1 MTLETPRRLI
11 WLLALTYGLTI
22 ANIYYCQPL
31 LPEITGSYGPA
42 TPALTTLNQVGY
54 ALALVLIVPLGD
66 IVRRRPLVCLLL
78 CVDAMALILTA
89 IAPTVGVLLAAG
101 VVVGL
106 ASAGVVNILVAYAAT
121 VAADHERGRA
131 VGTMLTGG
139 LTGVLLS
146 RTVAGLVSQA
156 VGWRVLFLAAAAVTL
171 VLAATLARTMAPADP
186 EVSIGYLAQ
195 LRATVR
201 LAATEP
207 VLRRRSAI
215 GACVFASFGVFWATA
230 AFLLAGPPY
239 HFSAAAIGL
248 VALVG
253 GAGVLAAR
261 LTGRAADRG
270 WQRPMTGLLLVLGAV
285 SFAVLWL
292 GGQHLTWFFVG
303 LLAVDIAIHGTHL
316 LNLSVVYGLTSAAR
330 SRIASVYMTA
340 YTLGGVIGTAAGVAA
355 YELAGWGAVCVVGAV
370 CMITGL
376 AVWIRDCRS
385 AGYIALNERIR
396 GSA

>member
-207 VLRRRSAI
+207 VLRAAVRDRCLRFRFFRSVLGDRRVPARR
-215 GACVFASFGVFWATA
+215 
-230 AFLLAGPPY
+230 PPY

-355 YELAGWGAVCVVGAV
+355 YELAGWGAVCVVG
-370 CMITGL
+370 
-376 AVWIRDCRS
+376 
-385 AGYIALNERIR
+385 R
-396 GSA
+396 GCA